1 MSHTAVLLLSIVASH
16 TCQIVVVS
24 VTIKYALMVYS
35 SLNLCR
41 IGLTKII
48 HQPTQDNDGQCTN
61 HVKP

>member
-16 TCQIVVVS
+16 ACQIVVVS
-24 VTIKYALMVYS
+24 ATIKYALIVYS

-48 HQPTQDNDGQCTN
+48 HQPA
-61 HVKP
+61 